1 MANGGWLGLTIFWCW
16 SSYLHSQ
23 VLQDCTQLKKK
34 VPVLRLKNRLLQK
47 EKTELQESC
56 EQALEGGP

>member
-1 MANGGWLGLTIFWCW
+1 MEAGWGSPFFWCW

-23 VLQDCTQLKKK
+23 VLQDCTQLKIK
-34 VPVLRLKNRLLQK
+34 VPVLILKNRLLQK

-56 EQALEGGP
+56 EEALEGGP